1 MAQRCFTKRNLLLL
15 CLLGFVLLLPGATA
29 QHAYAETFDAPAV
42 RYDVLTQ
49 AIYIGSDAGSPVAS
63 QAISVPDLATTLVS
77 QGATDLVVDQGAGT
91 WLIKANIVI
100 SPTARLEATN
110 ATITE
115 LRLDSPP
122 FSAYKITA
130 KRGGHLLI
138 SGIKLVAWE
147 NGALD
152 QEYAN
157 QRSYLLALEG
167 GRMDIINS
175 EVAYLGWADG
185 EPSGLSWRK
194 RLVFADPLTGATGGI
209 FDSDIHHNY
218 FGMYSYEAYKVDIL
232 RSKVHDNLSYGIDPH
247 DYSQDFEVA
256 FNKVYNNGKHGIIFS
271 RGCINNSIHHNEVYD
286 NLQHG
291 IMMDRGSNDNHI
303 YANTVYRNQDGIA
316 IFQSSNN
323 LIEDNDLYDNL
334 RGVRINATFDLGDR
348 FDGISTNNQVINNRI
363 EDNSQQGLYLYA
375 RADRNII
382 ADNQI
387 LRSGTNGIYI
397 KSGGN
402 VIQNNQIISGSIGIN
417 IAGGEYLSD
426 PPQALPALDPPG
438 DNNIISSTTIALNS
452 DAGIRISGG
461 KNNRIGPANAGEIAN
476 LIEGNGT
483 DGIVINAANNGA
495 TAVGNQVLKN
505 TIRNNGRHGIAV
517 KALSSV
523 QNRISQNSI
532 TGNGQYGIRL
542 DAGVQQGIQPPVI
555 STLQGSVMGGTALP
569 GATVEIYS
577 DPAGEGKMLLGTTV
591 ANGSG
596 QWTIAL
602 PPATTAALVTA
613 LTTDTNGN
621 SSQFSGAN
629 LVAKYDYEKDR
640 GRIRVWGSG
649 AEVTIESIKAGLGVT
664 STHFLQNLGNGVW
677 QLNASLFIDTGVTL
691 NLSPQSGVSEL
702 RLRSEALVQAAG
714 VVAMRAVTE
723 PDGQQRILAIDYSS
737 FVTLIT
743 HSGVINLDNIKI
755 TSWDPAANGGAGGVD
770 MDPDNG
776 RAYILAKYD
785 AALNIYNS
793 DIGYLGSSDGESYG
807 VSWRDVNATATP
819 DVLRS
824 RVTGDVIN
832 SKFHHLYYGIY
843 TYQASNMLFRGNE
856 FYQNIRYGFDPH
868 DYTHDVLV
876 EDNIAYE
883 NGAHGFIISRGCN
896 NFTIRNNKS
905 YNNLDTGSSQAHG
918 FMLDPGSPNSADPQA
933 ASYDNILENNEA
945 YGNEGYGLRVLG
957 SINNQILGNN
967 FHHNQQ
973 GIVVD
978 DNSPDNLISNNIL
991 SQNTLY
997 GLVINDTADRTTV
1010 TNNTVNGNGNHGMY
1024 VRSNTNLISG
1034 NQASVNQNAG
1044 IALLLITG
1052 KPLLTDNQIL
1062 SNTVAG
1068 NMVNGLDLRGVMRT
1082 LVQGNVSEFNT
1093 GAGAY
1098 IANGSTQNALVR
1110 NLIRSNQNY
1119 GILASGNVT
1128 IGNTWSE
1135 NQIYDNLPAGIFLT
1149 SRANLNLAA
1158 PQLLSLV
1165 NDTVSG
1171 LTSPNITVELFADN
1185 GAQGR
1190 FFLGR
1195 TTAGA
1200 DGTFAFALAG
1210 VYPAPNLTAVSIDA
1224 QGNASG
1230 FSNALN
1236 IPNILTPTVT
1246 ATATETATA
1255 TPTATPTNTPTA
1267 TATPIAISTATAT
1280 PISIA
1285 TPTPT
1290 ATVTATPM
1298 PTVSPTPPAITDPI
1312 TGEVLK
1318 NKIFLPLVN
1327 R

>member
-1 MAQRCFTKRNLLLL
+1 M
-15 CLLGFVLLLPGATA
+15 
-29 QHAYAETFDAPAV
+29 
-42 RYDVLTQ
+42 
-49 AIYIGSDAGSPVAS
+49 
-63 QAISVPDLATTLVS
+63 
-77 QGATDLVVDQGAGT
+77 
-91 WLIKANIVI
+91 
-100 SPTARLEATN
+100 
-110 ATITE
+110 
-115 LRLDSPP
+115 
-122 FSAYKITA
+122 
-130 KRGGHLLI
+130 
-138 SGIKLVAWE
+138 
-147 NGALD
+147 
-152 QEYAN
+152 
-157 QRSYLLALEG
+157 
-167 GRMDIINS
+167 
-175 EVAYLGWADG
+175 
-185 EPSGLSWRK
+185 
-194 RLVFADPLTGATGGI
+194 
-209 FDSDIHHNY
+209 
-218 FGMYSYEAYKVDIL
+218 
-232 RSKVHDNLSYGIDPH
+232 
-247 DYSQDFEVA
+247 
-256 FNKVYNNGKHGIIFS
+256 
-271 RGCINNSIHHNEVYD
+271 
-286 NLQHG
+286 
-291 IMMDRGSNDNHI
+291 
-303 YANTVYRNQDGIA
+303 
-316 IFQSSNN
+316 
-323 LIEDNDLYDNL
+323 
-334 RGVRINATFDLGDR
+334 
-348 FDGISTNNQVINNRI
+348 
-363 EDNSQQGLYLYA
+363 
-375 RADRNII
+375 
-382 ADNQI
+382 
-387 LRSGTNGIYI
+387 
-397 KSGGN
+397 
-402 VIQNNQIISGSIGIN
+402 
-417 IAGGEYLSD
+417 
-426 PPQALPALDPPG
+426 
-438 DNNIISSTTIALNS
+438 
-452 DAGIRISGG
+452 
-461 KNNRIGPANAGEIAN
+461 
-476 LIEGNGT
+476 
-483 DGIVINAANNGA
+483 
-495 TAVGNQVLKN
+495 
-505 TIRNNGRHGIAV
+505 
-517 KALSSV
+517 
-523 QNRISQNSI
+523 
-532 TGNGQYGIRL
+532 
-542 DAGVQQGIQPPVI
+542 
-555 STLQGSVMGGTALP
+555 
-569 GATVEIYS
+569 
-577 DPAGEGKMLLGTTV
+577 
-591 ANGSG
+591 
-596 QWTIAL
+596 
-602 PPATTAALVTA
+602 
-613 LTTDTNGN
+613 
-621 SSQFSGAN
+621 
-629 LVAKYDYEKDR
+629 
-640 GRIRVWGSG
+640 
-649 AEVTIESIKAGLGVT
+649 
-664 STHFLQNLGNGVW
+664 
-677 QLNASLFIDTGVTL
+677 
-691 NLSPQSGVSEL
+691 
-702 RLRSEALVQAAG
+702 
-714 VVAMRAVTE
+714 
-723 PDGQQRILAIDYSS
+723 
-737 FVTLIT
+737 
-743 HSGVINLDNIKI
+743 
-755 TSWDPAANGGAGGVD
+755 
-770 MDPDNG
+770 
-776 RAYILAKYD
+776 
-785 AALNIYNS
+785 
-793 DIGYLGSSDGESYG
+793 
-807 VSWRDVNATATP
+807 NATATP

-1010 TNNTVNGNGNHGMY
+1010 TNNTINGNGNHGMY

-1290 ATVTATPM
+1290 TTVTATPM